1 MKRSRNPSSSDDS
14 DSGRLRPEPS
24 GLRAGNSTCW
34 SQRSSHRRAAGHK
47 PSEVF
52 RTDLITAMKLAD
64 STPLKPHD
72 FYVLGDAWRQEWE
85 KGVQVPVCPEGLPR
99 ANVRELC
106 DRSKDVM
113 FVRPKKLIRSSG
125 SEALGYVDICTLS
138 EGTCRYDLDQQ
149 DQRWLEATNQ
159 ELRRMALPA
168 VDEVTMERVLEEL
181 ERSCHA
187 HMAVAVETQEGLGI
201 EFDEDVVCEVCRS
214 PDGEEN
220 NEMVFCD
227 KCNVCVHQACYG
239 IQKVPSGSWLCRT
252 CALGIVPKCQL
263 CPRSGGA
270 MKPTRSGTKW
280 VHVSCALWIPEVS
293 IGNPEKME
301 PITNVSH
308 IHSSRWTLICCICK
322 EKSGACIQ
330 CSAKSCRT
338 AFHVTCCQ
346 HAGLEMTTTLTED
359 EEVKF
364 KAFCPKHSGGEGK
377 TTAPTQTGPQTSSD
391 EHKRVSLRKLKL
403 QEMEDEFYHFVDVQE
418 VATRLKL
425 CAHTVD
431 FLFQYWKLKRKS
443 NHNRALVTP
452 KSEEEEGLARREHE
466 VLRRR
471 LQLFTH
477 LRQDLERVRNLTYM
491 VTRREKMKR
500 SMWRIQEQIFRH
512 KITLLEQQPS
522 SDSPSIDVAWLLSLG
537 SDGHLSSSSSTT
549 RISKHLKKKRKK
561 STTLPPLATPPHDE
575 MSMDRTMNQTV
586 DETMDRAVEVD
597 RTVNQA
603 VDRTVEMDQSND
615 GQVFKHKQNFKK
627 HEKRKK
633 PQLNG
638 FQDKQLLVH
647 LVDIRRT
654 DCEAVLLHTGWGAN
668 EATKA
673 NEANRADKTNHA
685 NQANNANQANVK
697 LRCNVSNG
705 LSKKLQ
711 ANANRTANG
720 NKTANPN
727 RTANRTAN
735 PNRTAH
741 ANRSANGRSWGKFKI
756 PKRTCEDLKTPLTKE
771 QRLDKDLKLC
781 NGDEAT
787 LTRRYD
793 FMRRGVLAS

>member
-1 MKRSRNPSSSDDS
+1 MEDLLKNIRLGRTLPSSVRGRQCTQTGCKVTLKPVCGADTALLCPRASVHSDRVRCVERTLPSSVRGRQCTQTGCKVTLKPVCGADTALLCPRASVHSDRVRCVERTLPSSVRGRQCTQTGCKVTLKPVCGADTALLCPRASVHSDRVRCVERTLPSSVRGRQCTQTGRDPRSSAAATCDSTHLFSLMKMMKRSRNPSSSDDS
-14 DSGRLRPEPS
+14 DSGS
-24 GLRAGNSTCW
+24 NSTCW

-330 CSAKSCRT
+330 
-338 AFHVTCCQ
+338 V
-346 HAGLEMTTTLTED
+346 
-359 EEVKF
+359 
-364 KAFCPKHSGGEGK
+364 
-377 TTAPTQTGPQTSSD
+377 
-391 EHKRVSLRKLKL
+391 
-403 QEMEDEFYHFVDVQE
+403 
-418 VATRLKL
+418 
-425 CAHTVD
+425 
-431 FLFQYWKLKRKS
+431 
-443 NHNRALVTP
+443 
-452 KSEEEEGLARREHE
+452 
-466 VLRRR
+466 
-471 LQLFTH
+471 
-477 LRQDLERVRNLTYM
+477 
-491 VTRREKMKR
+491 
-500 SMWRIQEQIFRH
+500 
-512 KITLLEQQPS
+512 
-522 SDSPSIDVAWLLSLG
+522 
-537 SDGHLSSSSSTT
+537 
-549 RISKHLKKKRKK
+549 
-561 STTLPPLATPPHDE
+561 
-575 MSMDRTMNQTV
+575 
-586 DETMDRAVEVD
+586 
-597 RTVNQA
+597 
-603 VDRTVEMDQSND
+603 
-615 GQVFKHKQNFKK
+615 
-627 HEKRKK
+627 
-633 PQLNG
+633 
-638 FQDKQLLVH
+638 
-647 LVDIRRT
+647 
-654 DCEAVLLHTGWGAN
+654 
-668 EATKA
+668 
-673 NEANRADKTNHA
+673 
-685 NQANNANQANVK
+685 
-697 LRCNVSNG
+697 
-705 LSKKLQ
+705 
-711 ANANRTANG
+711 
-720 NKTANPN
+720 
-727 RTANRTAN
+727 
-735 PNRTAH
+735 
-741 ANRSANGRSWGKFKI
+741 
-756 PKRTCEDLKTPLTKE
+756 
-771 QRLDKDLKLC
+771 
-781 NGDEAT
+781 
-787 LTRRYD
+787 
-793 FMRRGVLAS
+793 